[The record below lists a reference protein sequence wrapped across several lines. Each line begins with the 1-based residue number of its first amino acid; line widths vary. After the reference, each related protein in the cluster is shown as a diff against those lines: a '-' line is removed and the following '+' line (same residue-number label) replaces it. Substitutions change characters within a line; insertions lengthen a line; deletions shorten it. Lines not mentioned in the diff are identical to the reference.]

1 MEKTKRAKQFCGSKT
16 YSPQKLIAAGD
27 TLIPHSSLLIP
38 HSSFLTIKKF
48 SLTSKEKY
56 VIIKENGLSV
66 KFYDGS
72 NFDENNGY
80 YRLC

>member
-1 MEKTKRAKQFCGSKT
+1 MEKTKRVQWLCGSKT

-27 TLIPHSSLLIP
+27 TLIPHSSLPIP
-38 HSSFLTIKKF
+38 HIPHYKKF

-56 VIIKENGLSV
+56 AIIKENGMSV

>member
-1 MEKTKRAKQFCGSKT
+1 MR
-16 YSPQKLIAAGD
+16 YLN
-27 TLIPHSSLLIP
+27 SSLLT
-38 HSSFLTIKKF
+38 SQSKKF

-56 VIIKENGLSV
+56 VIIKENGMSV

>member
-38 HSSFLTIKKF
+38 HSSIKKIF
-48 SLTSKEKY
+48 
-56 VIIKENGLSV
+56 VDIKRKIRYNKRERNVRKIL
-66 KFYDGS
+66 
-72 NFDENNGY
+72 
-80 YRLC
+80 

>member
-27 TLIPHSSLLIP
+27 TLIPHSSFLIP
-38 HSSFLTIKKF
+38 HYKKF

-56 VIIKENGLSV
+56 AIIKENGMSV

>member
-1 MEKTKRAKQFCGSKT
+1 MRNGKNEKSEAFLRLYIVFYKKQ
-16 YSPQKLIAAGD
+16 IAAGD

-38 HSSFLTIKKF
+38 HYKKF

-56 VIIKENGLSV
+56 VIIKENGMSV
-66 KFYDGS
+66 KFYDWS

>member
-27 TLIPHSSLLIP
+27 TLIPHSSFLIP
-38 HSSFLTIKKF
+38 QSKKF

-56 VIIKENGLSV
+56 AIIKENGMSV

>member
-27 TLIPHSSLLIP
+27 TLIPHSS
-38 HSSFLTIKKF
+38 FLNQKKF

-56 VIIKENGLSV
+56 AIIKENGMSV

>member
-1 MEKTKRAKQFCGSKT
+1 MEKRKEQCNFAAVKPILHK
-16 YSPQKLIAAGD
+16 KLIAAGD
-27 TLIPHSSLLIP
+27 TSIPHY
-38 HSSFLTIKKF
+38 KKF

-56 VIIKENGLSV
+56 AIIKENGMSV

>member
-1 MEKTKRAKQFCGSKT
+1 MKNQLRVKRSCGCRSYSTKINRLGR
-16 YSPQKLIAAGD
+16 YLN
-27 TLIPHSSLLIP
+27 SSLLT
-38 HSSFLTIKKF
+38 SQSKKF

-56 VIIKENGLSV
+56 VIIKENGMSV

>member
-1 MEKTKRAKQFCGSKT
+1 MKKTKRAKQFCGSKT

-27 TLIPHSSLLIP
+27 TLIPHSSFLIP
-38 HSSFLTIKKF
+38 QSKKF

-56 VIIKENGLSV
+56 AIIKENGMTV